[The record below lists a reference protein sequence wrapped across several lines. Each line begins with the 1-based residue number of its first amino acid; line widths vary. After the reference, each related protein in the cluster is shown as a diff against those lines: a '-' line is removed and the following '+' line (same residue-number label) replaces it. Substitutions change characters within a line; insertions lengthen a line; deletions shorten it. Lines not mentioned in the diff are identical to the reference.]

1 MMREPGIPASPRPDL
16 RILAVGAH
24 PDDVEFGC
32 GGILVKEAARG
43 HSITVLN
50 LSRGESGSR
59 GTALEREK
67 EAAAAASRMGAELE
81 FLDLDGDA
89 RLEYRPQNALEIARV
104 IRRRKPHLLLAP
116 SPEENQHPDH
126 GKAGRLTRDAARLA
140 RYGGLK
146 GFDPLPAH
154 AIDALYFYD
163 ITGTGAGSALASLAK
178 VIVDISDVFE
188 TWKAAME
195 CHRSQLETRN
205 YVDLQVARA
214 RLLGAEIGVS
224 FAMAVWANDPIR
236 VDGITDL
243 QGSGRRF

>member
-1 MMREPGIPASPRPDL
+1 
-16 RILAVGAH
+16 VGAH

-43 HSITVLN
+43 HAITVLN
-50 LSRGESGSR
+50 LSRGESGSH
-59 GTALEREK
+59 GTSGDRERE
-67 EAAAAASRMGAELE
+67 AADAASRMGVRLE

-89 RLEYRPQNALEIARV
+89 RLEYRPENALQIARV
-104 IRRRKPHLLLAP
+104 IRRWQPHLLLAP

-146 GFDPLPAH
+146 GLEPH
-154 AIDALYFYD
+154 APHAVDALYFYD
-163 ITGTGAGSALASLAK
+163 VTGTGSGIALIGLAK
-178 VIVDISDVFE
+178 VIVDVSDVFE

-195 CHRSQLETRN
+195 CHRSQMQTRN
-205 YVDLQVARA
+205 YIDLQIARA

-224 FAMAVWANDPIR
+224 HAMAVWANDPIR
-236 VDGITDL
+236 LDGISDL

>member
-1 MMREPGIPASPRPDL
+1 MPGSSSPAAARPVR

-32 GGILVKEAARG
+32 GGILIKEASRG

-50 LSRGESGSR
+50 LSRGESASSGSAEVR
-59 GTALEREK
+59 ER
-67 EAAAAASRMGAELE
+67 EAAAAAARMGVRLE
-81 FLDLDGDA
+81 FLVLEGDA

-104 IRRRKPHLLLAP
+104 VRRLRPHLLIAP
-116 SPEENQHPDH
+116 SPEQNQHPDH
-126 GKAGRLTRDAARLA
+126 GKAGHLARDAARLA
-140 RYGGLK
+140 RYGGLA
-146 GFDPLPAH
+146 GLEPHEAH

-163 ITGTGAGSALASLAK
+163 ISGTGTALTNLAK

-195 CHRSQLETRN
+195 CHRSQLKTRN
-205 YVDLQVARA
+205 YVELQVMRA
-214 RLLGAEIGVS
+214 RLLGEEFGVS
-224 FAMAVWANDPIR
+224 HAMAVWANDPIR
-236 VDGITDL
+236 VEGITDL

>member
-1 MMREPGIPASPRPDL
+1 VTRAPDPGAAAPPVR

-43 HSITVLN
+43 HQVTLLN
-50 LSRGESGSR
+50 LSRGESGSH
-59 GTALEREK
+59 GTPAERER
-67 EAAAAASRMGAELE
+67 EAAAAADRMGARLE
-81 FLDLDGDA
+81 FLELEGDT

-104 IRRRKPHLLLAP
+104 VRRLRPHLLLAP

-126 GKAGRLTRDAARLA
+126 AKAGRLVRDAARLA
-140 RYGGLK
+140 RYGGLR
-146 GFDPLPAH
+146 GLEPHLPH

-163 ITGTGAGSALASLAK
+163 VTGTGAPPAGLAR
-178 VIVDISDVFE
+178 VIVDVSEAFE

-195 CHRSQLETRN
+195 CHRSQLKTRD

-214 RLLGAEIGVS
+214 RLLGAEIGVAH
-224 FAMAVWANDPIR
+224 AMAVWAGDPIR
-236 VDGITDL
+236 LERLSDL
-243 QGSGRRF
+243 RHPARRF